1 MPASLRPSA
10 WACLLAMILM
20 ATPWQ
25 PGAAQT
31 SPPARAPAAALPTVE
46 GTAVAMTGDLITVG
60 GTSVRLAGI
69 AAPIPG
75 ETCQTRYGQTYDC
88 YRRSTDILQAL
99 IGDASVTCTITA
111 TDRNGQKIG
120 VCRAHDAD
128 LASAITARGW
138 AFAYRRLS
146 PAYAGAEAF
155 AESHRLGMWAGK
167 VETPWQ
173 WRSRQ
178 LSDTAR

>member
-1 MPASLRPSA
+1 MSVLLRQSVA
-10 WACLLAMILM
+10 ICLLTATISAM
-20 ATPWQ
+20 PP

-31 SPPARAPAAALPTVE
+31 RQPASPAGSSQTVT
-46 GTAVAMTGDLITVG
+46 GTAVAMTGDLITVAG
-60 GTSVRLAGI
+60 SSVRLYGI

-99 IGDASVTCTITA
+99 IGDTPVTCTITA
-111 TDRNGQKIG
+111 TDRNGQRIG
-120 VCRAHDAD
+120 VCRSGNRD
-128 LASAITARGW
+128 LGAAMVTRGW
-138 AFAYRRLS
+138 AYAYRRLTPTYIS
-146 PAYAGAEAF
+146 AEAF
-155 AESHRLGMWAGK
+155 AESHRLGMWGGK

>member
-1 MPASLRPSA
+1 MSA
-10 WACLLAMILM
+10 FRRQSAAVCLPAMILV
-20 ATPWQ
+20 AAAAAPVT
-25 PGAAQT
+25 AQT
-31 SPPARAPAAALPTVE
+31 PQQAAPTEPHRTVS

-60 GTSVRLAGI
+60 GASVRLYGI
-69 AAPIPG
+69 AAPVPG
-75 ETCQTRYGQTYDC
+75 ETCETRYGKTYDC
-88 YRRSTDILQAL
+88 YRHATDILQAL
-99 IGDASVTCTITA
+99 IGDTPVTCTIT
-111 TDRNGQKIG
+111 TSDRNGQQIG
-120 VCRAHDAD
+120 VCRAGGID
-128 LASAITARGW
+128 LASAMVSHGW
-138 AFAYRRLS
+138 AYAYRRLT